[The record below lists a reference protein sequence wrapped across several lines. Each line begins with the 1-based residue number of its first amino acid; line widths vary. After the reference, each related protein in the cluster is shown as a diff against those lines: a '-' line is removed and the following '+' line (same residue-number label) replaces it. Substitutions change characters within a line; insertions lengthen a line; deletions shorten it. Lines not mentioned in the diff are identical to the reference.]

1 MKKFWFSLLPL
12 LMLLMA
18 DAFFIYRNIED
29 AARCFAPIENEKPRY
44 NDDAYIDYKIFGLKN
59 SDPMP
64 IDLARD
70 KGMSLYMSESK
81 HDPEIFGFKDR
92 FLLDLGDEIAVIG
105 AKGVT
110 EALPLKGELSYA
122 KIVGDEKDAY
132 LVLEGRLYRYN
143 DRGFDEMMYRVDRV
157 SDLFLDRKNLY
168 IVMYKKLMIM
178 DRQTR
183 RVRFRKNCTFDMNDT
198 QLIHIQN
205 GWAYIWQKKDFKR
218 IGLDEGRVETLFK
231 RIDFLH
237 HWQNYYIVQKGRSYT
252 LYRYPKERLAHF
264 KVEKGLPI
272 YFFVFNDR
280 LYLIRAG
287 DIFALVDLHTEKL
300 HFIDPVPFASFGFG
314 VNDKGAAYIKHGAV
328 VQLDSDLKVVRKDK
342 IRILP
347 ESDSFAA
354 DGNCTVGFYYGRA
367 VLNGKKVLC
376 NQAGKPYYKRYIDT
390 VLAMEGNRVA
400 SVGFNI
406 FERNELGID
415 LFEKGRQIAS
425 YTLPLK
431 ADFLDGALLYK
442 DTVLAAFYDKAAL
455 IRKGHI
461 VKTIDLGGRYLDQT
475 LKRIGKSAYLS
486 YGTHLLKIDL
496 TSGQTDLIDSDPL
509 TKGLRK
515 GEQVWIERSVLA
527 PFMLTVRFADKN
539 VTIIDGGDIK
549 RYYALNDCA
558 IFQTGL
564 DRILAL
570 CTKGAYLLRMTLKQ
584 NKIFNFKPLE
594 GNRFVVLDGLGF
606 RFVDLDK
613 IVPKRDKE

>member
-1 MKKFWFSLLPL
+1 
-12 LMLLMA
+12 MLLIA
-18 DAFFIYRNIED
+18 DAFFIHRNIED

-44 NDDAYIDYKIFGLKN
+44 NDYTYIDYKIFGLKN
-59 SDPMP
+59 NDPMP

-178 DRQTR
+178 DRQTQ
-183 RVRFRKNCTFDMNDT
+183 RVSFRKNCTFDMNDT

-218 IGLDEGRVETLFK
+218 ISLNEGRVETLFK

-237 HWQNYYIVQKGRSYT
+237 HWQNYYIVQMGRSYT

-272 YFFVFNDR
+272 YFFVLNDR

-287 DIFALVDLHTEKL
+287 DIFAIVDLHTEKL

-314 VNDKGAAYIKHGAV
+314 VNDKGAAYIKHGEV
-328 VQLDSDLKVVRKDK
+328 VQLDSGLKVVRKDK

-367 VLNGKKVLC
+367 VLNGKKVLR

-475 LKRIGKSAYLS
+475 LKRIGESAYLS

-594 GNRFVVLDGLGF
+594 GNRFVVLDGWGF

-613 IVPKRDKE
+613 IVPKM